1 VEIKEIFQDFQGY
14 YESGGVMIVRKLVL
28 IAFVALVLCGCG
40 GAKKKSDEFFHKA
53 LELERGGKTAEALQL
68 YGKATEVY
76 GKNVKA
82 QEHIQDILIAQG
94 KKDDVLSKYKNL
106 MQENPRDGQYCYLY
120 GRLLGWDKG
129 KDYFKKCISVSR
141 KSPWGYYGLGLSL
154 QSESLFE
161 DSLLNLQKAIELDP
175 KLVDAHLQLG
185 RTYALIGNLDE
196 GVKEFRKVVEI
207 DPSCSDG
214 YFYLGNMCLIN
225 GSIGEAQ
232 LDYEKAIALE
242 PTSKK
247 ALGGMAKIHLLKGD
261 GKEAM
266 RVFQKIQ
273 KLEPDSPVVQ
283 IGLARA
289 LYIQDKKSDAVKL
302 LKKALWAGSTNE
314 IHYLL
319 ALAYMDQGR
328 WNDALSE
335 FSSLER
341 NIRSF
346 PGIHKAKALISLANG
361 HESEAEE
368 ELAKEVKINPR
379 DPEVCY
385 IKGQIFF
392 RRFQILKAEEEF
404 KRALE
409 IDSRYYPSYL
419 GLGQV
424 EEYFKEYQRALNV
437 YDEALAVFPNDVE
450 ILYRMGDCY
459 SFHGGPGDE
468 KRAAESYRK
477 AFELGMDDWNR
488 VNNDIAIQGLKDMP
502 EVAELLQKYQPK
514 PGAISKWKHSQ
525 LISTSDIIS
534 GFVNRSYRKQ

>member
-1 VEIKEIFQDFQGY
+1 MV
-14 YESGGVMIVRKLVL
+14 VRKLVF
-28 IAFVALVLCGCG
+28 IAVLALLLCGCG
-40 GAKKKSDEFFHKA
+40 GAKKKSDEFFRKG
-53 LELERGGKTAEALQL
+53 LELEKVGKTAEALQL
-68 YGKATEVY
+68 YQKATETY

-94 KKDDVLSKYKNL
+94 KKDDVLKKYKNL
-106 MQENPRDGQYCYLY
+106 MGENPRDGHYYYLY

-129 KDYFKKCISVSR
+129 KEYFNKCISVSR

-154 QSESLFE
+154 QAEKQFE
-161 DSLLNLQKAIELDP
+161 DSLENLQKAVDIDP
-175 KLVDAHLQLG
+175 NMVDAHIQLG
-185 RTYALIGNLDE
+185 RTYAMLGKLKE
-196 GVKEFRKVVEI
+196 GESEFRKAVEI
-207 DPSCSDG
+207 DPASADG

-232 LDYEKAIALE
+232 MDYEKVLTLD
-242 PTSKK
+242 PSSKK
-247 ALGGMAKIHLLKGD
+247 ALAGMAKIHLLKGD

-273 KLEPDSPVVQ
+273 KLNPDDSVVQ
-283 IGLARA
+283 VGLARS
-289 LYIQDKKSDAVKL
+289 LYLQDKKNDAVKL
-302 LKKALWAGSTNE
+302 LKKALWSGSTNE

-328 WNDALSE
+328 WSDALEE
-335 FSSLER
+335 FSKLER
-341 NIRSF
+341 NIKNF
-346 PGIHKAKALISLANG
+346 PGIHKAKALIHLANG
-361 HESEAEE
+361 RESQAEE

-385 IKGQIFF
+385 IKGQILF

-404 KRALE
+404 KSALA

-424 EEYFKEYQRALNV
+424 EEYFKEYARALNV
-437 YDEALAVFPNDVE
+437 YDESLAVFPNDVE

-459 SFHGGPGDE
+459 SWRGAPGDE
-468 KRAAESYRK
+468 KRAYECWKK

-488 VNNDIAIQGLKDMP
+488 VSNDMAIQGLKDMP
-502 EVAELLQKYQPK
+502 EVAELLKKYQPK
-514 PGAISKWKHSQ
+514 PGAISKYKHSQ
-525 LISTSDIIS
+525 LMSTTDIIS
-534 GFVNRSYRKQ
+534 GVVNRAYRKQ